1 MGFQQGNKLA
11 AGSRKHQLV
20 SDAITRA
27 IKQDDGKRIRQGV
40 EKLLDLAATGDLPAL
55 TYIRDTIQGRPS
67 QQLTLDGDDVP
78 VITAI
83 RMVIVS
89 ANQGQVIEQE
99 NSLPLLA
106 K

>member
-11 AGSRKHQLV
+11 AGSRKHQFI
-20 SDAITRA
+20 SDVIKRA
-27 IKQDDGKRIRQGV
+27 IKQDDGARVRQGI

-67 QQLTLDGDDVP
+67 QQLTFDAEDVP
-78 VITAI
+78 VITSI
-83 RMVIVS
+83 RMVIVA

-99 NSLPLLA
+99 KNLPALTN
-106 K
+106 